1 MADKKISELTALT
14 SADFATDDLFAVV
27 DTSAT
32 ETKKTTIADLDARYA
47 SSGVTQYTNEMAQD
61 AVGTILVDSSTIDLT
76 YNDGTPSITAAVV
89 AGSIGN
95 TELGTGLDA
104 SKIGSGGVS
113 SAEFDF
119 LAGVTSDIQTQF
131 SGKANTVHTHVAS
144 DVTDFSEAVDDRVS
158 ALIVAGANVSATY
171 NDPANTLTIA
181 VSGVSL
187 TGHTHTSAD
196 ITDFNE
202 AAQDAIGAM
211 LANTATINLT
221 YTDGT
226 PELSAAIVSGSIAN
240 AQVSAS
246 AAIDFS
252 KLAALTSGNILVGNA
267 SNVAASVA
275 MSGDV
280 TINNAGSTTIGA
292 QKVGVSKMT
301 LAANTFAA
309 NNTGSTAAPTE
320 ITYKSVAA
328 ATYSGSISFTASVAP
343 SGATTNQYTWQQV
356 GDLVTLVISLKYAS
370 AGTSVQAVAMELP
383 GDVPSPVELSGN
395 TAASDR
401 IANGSGWIETTSS
414 AAAGAARCYIRRN
427 AGDTAYEMFI
437 QAGASNAAYAQGTV
451 VYRTV

>member
-1 MADKKISELTALT
+1 MADKKISELTALP
-14 SADFATDDLFAVV
+14 SSGFATDDLIPIV
-27 DTSAT
+27 DTSAV
-32 ETKKTTIADLDARYA
+32 ETKQTSIADLDARYA
-47 SSGVTQYTNEMAQD
+47 GSGVTQYTDELAQD
-61 AVGTILVDSSTIDLT
+61 AVGGILTDTATINFT
-76 YNDGTPSITAAVV
+76 YTDGTPSITADVLD
-89 AGSIGN
+89 GSITNAKVATGIDAVKLADGSVTNAELQFINTLSSNAQTQIDGKISTTLADGN
-95 TELGTGLDA
+95 ILVGNA
-104 SKIGSGGVS
+104 SNIATSVNPSGDVDIS
-113 SAEFDF
+113 N
-119 LAGVTSDIQTQF
+119 AGVF
-131 SGKANTVHTHVAS
+131 SIAS
-144 DVTDFSEAVDDRVS
+144 
-158 ALIVAGANVSATY
+158 G
-171 NDPANTLTIA
+171 
-181 VSGVSL
+181 
-187 TGHTHTSAD
+187 
-196 ITDFNE
+196 
-202 AAQDAIGAM
+202 
-211 LANTATINLT
+211 
-221 YTDGT
+221 
-226 PELSAAIVSGSIAN
+226 AIVN
-240 AQVSAS
+240 ADVNAS

-252 KLAALTSGNILVGNA
+252 KLAPLSSANILVGNG

-280 TINNAGSTTIGA
+280 TINNAGSTTVGA

-301 LAANTFAA
+301 LAANSFAA

-320 ITYKSVAA
+320 VTYKSVAA
-328 ATYSGSISFTASVAP
+328 TTYSGSISFTASVAP